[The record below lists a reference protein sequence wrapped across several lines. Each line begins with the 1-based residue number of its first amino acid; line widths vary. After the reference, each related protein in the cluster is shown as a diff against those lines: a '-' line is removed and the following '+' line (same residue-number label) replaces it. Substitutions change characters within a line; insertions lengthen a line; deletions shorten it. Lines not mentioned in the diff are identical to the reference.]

1 MIRQAVMSTRW
12 IAAVVL
18 CSSVLCA
25 ASAGHAQSSP
35 LWRASL
41 TAPMVTVPLTRDGV
55 FESPDAA
62 LSSGLSIV
70 DRQSTD
76 LDGDGDADVL
86 AFVDVSETSSAYG
99 TNAGRGAVVF
109 FCEGQR
115 AWRGRTVA
123 SVPAVPFESAYNWGD
138 VSHQRR
144 GSAGTVVRL
153 LYSAAHQGRF
163 AHAEFRLRFDR
174 EGIHVLNGAP
184 RTAARRSG
192 RRVNVLAS
200 RSTRS

>member
-1 MIRQAVMSTRW
+1 MV
-12 IAAVVL
+12 
-18 CSSVLCA
+18 SVA
-25 ASAGHAQSSP
+25 
-35 LWRASL
+35 
-41 TAPMVTVPLTRDGV
+41 LTRDGV

-62 LSSGLSIV
+62 LSNGLSIV

-86 AFVDVSETSSAYG
+86 AFVDVSESASAHASS
-99 TNAGRGAVVF
+99 AGRGAVVF
-109 FCEGQR
+109 FREGER

-138 VSHQRR
+138 VSHHRR

-174 EGIHVLNGAP
+174 EGIHVLNGSP
-184 RTAARRSG
+184 RTAARRNP
-192 RRVNVLAS
+192 RRGHVLAA
-200 RSTRS
+200 RNTRS